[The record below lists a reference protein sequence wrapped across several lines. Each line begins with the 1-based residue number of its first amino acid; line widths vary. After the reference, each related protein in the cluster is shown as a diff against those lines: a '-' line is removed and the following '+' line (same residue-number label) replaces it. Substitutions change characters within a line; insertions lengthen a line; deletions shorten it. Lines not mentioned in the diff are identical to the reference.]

1 MLDPGARD
9 QEPEAEGGD
18 EGEQCA
24 EGRGRG
30 IQDCALQGP
39 VHTEVR
45 DDNTIFVIGRTTKG
59 RAGELSNLSPLFMYF
74 FSVLDPAPVGS
85 V

>member
-18 EGEQCA
+18 EGEQRA

-59 RAGELSNLSPLFMYF
+59 RAGELSNLFSSVYVF
-74 FSVLDPAPVGS
+74 FKNIFFF
-85 V
+85 